1 MGGAG
6 VAGRETPVTEP
17 VNGRIKVAFLLF
29 DADYVTSTHK
39 IVDLLVSQVDR
50 QRFAPCVICF
60 LPTAKEDWHGVPLH
74 CLHSHRRAAI
84 LSAWRLAR
92 LFRTLA
98 IQVAV
103 SSNTGPN
110 LATAAAKVLSRQG
123 VKAILIEHNTFSV
136 HEGRHPYKRFLAGR
150 LYARA
155 DRVVGVSQGVSRDL
169 VATFPRLA
177 PVTTTIY
184 NCLLTPPEQLQALA
198 QEAVDHPW
206 FTDHDRPLFLNVG
219 ELFPRKGQDTL
230 LRAFAL
236 VRQTLPARLVIV
248 GTLIEPTHS
257 ALQQLAAD
265 LGIAAEVAFLGYQS
279 NPFKYMARADAFV
292 LSSREEGFGLVLVEA
307 MACGCP
313 VIATNCPYGPDE
325 IIVPEDSGLLVPV
338 DDPEAMAAAMLRML
352 QDRDLAARCRQGGR
366 NRLRLFDR
374 QQFVQRYE
382 QTIVSVLQPCNHML
396 ITIPGCCRP
405 RPAGGACA
413 CGS

>member
-1 MGGAG
+1 MP
-6 VAGRETPVTEP
+6 VAEP

-60 LPTAKEDWHGVPLH
+60 LPTTKQDWHGVPLY
-74 CLHSHRRAAI
+74 CLHSYRRAAVTA
-84 LSAWRLAR
+84 AWRLAR
-92 LFRTLA
+92 LFREQG

-110 LATAAAKVLSRQG
+110 LATAAAKVLSRHR

-136 HEGRHPYKRFLAGR
+136 HEGRNPYKRFLAGR

-155 DRVVGVSQGVSRDL
+155 DRLVGVSQGVSRDL
-169 VATFPRLA
+169 VATFPQVA
-177 PVTTTIY
+177 PLTTTIY
-184 NCLLTPPEQLQALA
+184 NCLLTPPERLQAMA

-206 FTDHDRPLFLNVG
+206 FLDRDRPILLNVG

-236 VRQTLPARLVIV
+236 VRQQLPARLVIV
-248 GTLIEPTHS
+248 GTLIEPTHGV
-257 ALQQLAAD
+257 LQQLAAE
-265 LGIAAEVAFLGYQS
+265 LGVAADVAFLGYQD

-325 IIVPEDSGLLVPV
+325 IIVPEESGLLVPV
-338 DDPEAMAAAMLRML
+338 DDPAAMAAAILRLL
-352 QDRDLAARCRQGGR
+352 QDQELAARCRQGGMA
-366 NRLRLFDR
+366 RLRLFDR
-374 QQFVQRYE
+374 QQFVHHYE
-382 QTIVSVLQPCNHML
+382 QAIEMVMQS
-396 ITIPGCCRP
+396 
-405 RPAGGACA
+405 
-413 CGS
+413 